1 MANRTNSIN
10 LPGVKK
16 GGHPS
21 GSSARLATGAKVSVE
36 TGSGANTFSGRV
48 PGAMKGIVGG
58 TGDLTTNS
66 RPVTNK
72 SGKKGFDRSQRG

>member
-1 MANRTNSIN
+1 MARRTNSIN
-10 LPGVKK
+10 LPGVTK
-16 GGHPS
+16 GGRPA
-21 GSSARLATGAKVSVE
+21 GSAARLSGGAKVSIA
-36 TGSGANTFSGRV
+36 TSNGTDTFSGRV

-58 TGDLTTNS
+58 SGQVTTNS